1 MIVSEK
7 VRSILTSEN
16 RINIYSTASKN
27 GVPNIAVMGSTKLLE
42 DGGTL
47 IVGMGENRTFANLKE
62 NPYAAC
68 LVKVEGTT
76 GLQMDGCRLYL
87 KVKSVEDSGDVFDN
101 FMANLRARIGSAAD
115 MLKYV
120 VTFEILEA
128 RPIVDMGQG
137 I

>member
-16 RINIYSTASKN
+16 RINIYSTSSKN

-42 DGGTL
+42 DGGAL
-47 IVGMGENRTFANLKE
+47 IVGMGENRTCANLKE

-87 KVKSVEDSGDVFDN
+87 KVKSIQDSGDVLDN

-120 VTFEILEA
+120 VIFEILEA